1 MYLHIRIYIY
11 YDDEI
16 LYIYIIYI
24 YGVYIYSMS
33 YERSLPSGRIVQ
45 FSVAKGLEATCRG
58 QGLGFSRVAVQVSG
72 ELG

>member
-1 MYLHIRIYIY
+1 MYLHIRVYIYIMIIKY
-11 YDDEI
+11 YI
-16 LYIYIIYI
+16 LYIWYI
-24 YGVYIYSMS
+24 YIYSMS

>member
-1 MYLHIRIYIY
+1 MYLHIRVYIY
-11 YDDEI
+11 NDYKI
-16 LYIYIIYI
+16 LYIIYMVYI
-24 YGVYIYSMS
+24 YIYSMS